1 MLKPKRTGSLSR
13 NVRSQT
19 SSIKKNLRNSKLNSN
34 PLLISLNRAYAEQ
47 TDALNRMRGMLED
60 EMTSKR

>member
-1 MLKPKRTGSLSR
+1 MLRHKRTGSHSK
-13 NVRSQT
+13 NVKSQT
-19 SSIKKNLRNSKLNSN
+19 SNIKKSQRNSKSTLNVILNS
-34 PLLISLNRAYAEQ
+34 LCRAYAEQ